1 MYAIGF
7 VAPGGELYRTSET
20 FVDQLQAE
28 AARRRVCSA
37 VPSVTMIVI
46 DLRERPDARVLSRSP
61 AAAAARTR

>member
-20 FVDQLQAE
+20 FADRQEAE

-37 VPSVTMIVI
+37 MPSVAMIVI
-46 DLRERPDARVLSRSP
+46 DLRERPDARVIPRSP